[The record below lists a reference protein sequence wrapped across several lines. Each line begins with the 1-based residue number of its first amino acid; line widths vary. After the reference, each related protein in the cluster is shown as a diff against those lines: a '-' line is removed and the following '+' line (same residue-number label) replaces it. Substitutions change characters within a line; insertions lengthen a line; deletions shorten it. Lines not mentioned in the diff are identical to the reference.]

1 MSDTTKRARAYALR
15 QLARAQRERSAL
27 TRIGLRPAALRAHER
42 AQSWRRI
49 VRDLTV
55 GGAS

>member
-1 MSDTTKRARAYALR
+1 MSDTTRKARRYALR

-27 TRIGLRPAALRAHER
+27 TRLGLRPAADRAHKR
-42 AQSWRRI
+42 AQGWRAV

-55 GGAS
+55 GGVQ